1 MLCNSGN
8 SDQCFWPWRW
18 LFELIPLCLLNNQ
31 QWFSG
36 NQASFPPLVGE
47 FKKKTKKKL
56 LLLVGKENPTSSTEN
71 YV

>member
-47 FKKKTKKKL
+47 FKKNKKKTTTPCRK
-56 LLLVGKENPTSSTEN
+56 GKSNF
-71 YV
+71 